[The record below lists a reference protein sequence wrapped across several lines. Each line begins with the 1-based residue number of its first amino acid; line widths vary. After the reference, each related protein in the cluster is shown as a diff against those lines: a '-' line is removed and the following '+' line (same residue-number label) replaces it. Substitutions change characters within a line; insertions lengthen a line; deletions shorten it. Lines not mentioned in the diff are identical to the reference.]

1 MTVAPLLDVRGLAK
15 HFPVTRG
22 IVLRRSVGAVKA
34 VDGVD
39 FSVAKGET
47 LALVGESGC
56 GKSTTGR
63 LVLRLIEASAGSIM
77 FDGHDVRGLA
87 RQDLRALRR
96 DMQIVFQDPYASLN
110 PRMTVREILDEPLRL
125 HGLGDP
131 GTRRARIDALL
142 AEVGLATWQA
152 SRYPHEFSG
161 GQRQRIGIARALAT
175 HPKLVIC
182 DEPVSALDVSIQAQV
197 LNLLK
202 DLQRA
207 LGLAYVFIAHDLAV
221 VKHVADRVAV
231 MYLGKIVEQG
241 PREAV
246 FARPRHPYTQALL
259 AAIPLPRPDA
269 AARRRA
275 PLEGDVPSPLDP
287 PPGCRFHTRCPHAVA
302 RCRGEAPVS
311 RMVDGRM
318 VACHRAE
325 EGLGGFALPE
335 ADASPR
341 YTAKLALYRAA
352 AGSRDAGDPA
362 GANMLSRL

>member
-1 MTVAPLLDVRGLAK
+1 
-15 HFPVTRG
+15 
-22 IVLRRSVGAVKA
+22 
-34 VDGVD
+34 
-39 FSVAKGET
+39 
-47 LALVGESGC
+47 
-56 GKSTTGR
+56 
-63 LVLRLIEASAGSIM
+63 
-77 FDGHDVRGLA
+77 
-87 RQDLRALRR
+87 
-96 DMQIVFQDPYASLN
+96 
-110 PRMTVREILDEPLRL
+110 
-125 HGLGDP
+125 
-131 GTRRARIDALL
+131 
-142 AEVGLATWQA
+142 
-152 SRYPHEFSG
+152 
-161 GQRQRIGIARALAT
+161 
-175 HPKLVIC
+175 VIC